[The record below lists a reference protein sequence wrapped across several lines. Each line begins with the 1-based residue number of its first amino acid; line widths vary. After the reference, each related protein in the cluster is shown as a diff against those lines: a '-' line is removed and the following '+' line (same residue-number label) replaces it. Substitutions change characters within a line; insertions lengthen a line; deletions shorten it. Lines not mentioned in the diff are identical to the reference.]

1 MKKIFRKIVLICL
14 ILINF
19 IANAQQVPSY
29 VPSSGLVGWW
39 PFSGNAIDSSGN
51 GNNGTVN
58 GATLTTDRFGISN
71 KAYFFDGF
79 NDNISLSRINVSQA
93 VTLSVWVKN
102 KKTSGYWRGIVTTQN
117 NNTQGFLLQDAS
129 GSLKY
134 DWTVS
139 NGNGYYDLY
148 NSTLIDTSKWV
159 HIVGVITSDSMMI
172 YYNGNL
178 ESERA
183 IGSRSLASTA
193 NLWFGSRYSSEY
205 FNGKLDDIAIWNRAL
220 TSSEI
225 AGLYTA
231 NYCTTTSSTDTIISC
246 GAYTWSNGVT
256 YTSSNNTAKDTFVN
270 AAGCDSIVTLNLTI
284 FSSNYIQ
291 VGSDIDGEAVSDNSG
306 VSVSLSSD
314 GSILAIGAN
323 FNNGNGTNAG
333 HVRVYKSISGTWTQV
348 GSDIDGEN
356 GDDRSGC
363 SVSLSSDGS
372 TLAIGAYRAYGS
384 PHSLAGHVRVY
395 KNVSGTWT
403 QVGSD
408 IDGEAGGD
416 QSGWSVSLS
425 SDGSIVAIGA
435 FGNDGNG
442 LSSGHVRVYKNIS
455 GTWTQ
460 VGSDIDGEAGS
471 DNSGNS
477 VSLSSDGS
485 TVAIGAR
492 LNAGN
497 GRDAG
502 HVRVYKNISGT
513 WTQVGSDIDG
523 EAVGDQSGRSVSLS
537 SDGSVVAIGGD
548 GNDGNG
554 TSAGHVRVYKNISG
568 TWTQLGSDIDGEAGG
583 DQSGWSVSLSSDGS
597 ILAIGAFGN
606 DGNGTTSG
614 HVRIY
619 KNISGTWTQVDS
631 DIEGESVSDASGM
644 SVSLSSDGSTVAIGA
659 PGNDGNGYGA
669 GHVRVYNIGSAITSS
684 TDTITSCGPYT
695 WTNGVTYTTSNSTA
709 TDTFVNALGCDSIVT
724 LNLTVLPPS
733 TIYIGSS
740 NISSDTVICS
750 NQNITLR
757 YDTSNQTSSGSAASI
772 SGYAFLGSYG
782 VNNYYVSNS
791 ASNWSTANQSAISN
805 GGHLADISSS
815 GENSFLASKIS
826 TYSWIGY
833 NDVAS
838 EGSFVW
844 SSGSQSTYTNWRS
857 SEPSNSGGNEDHTIL
872 WPNQEWSDW
881 NGSTYHILEVS
892 TISVLWSTGETSIEI
907 NVSPDTSTVYW
918 VSSGGCRDSVTIT
931 VQDIIKPTVVTQNLT
946 VSLDAS
952 GGGSITATQVD
963 NGSTDNCAIATR
975 TLSKSSFDCSDV
987 GANTIWLRVTDAN
1000 GNIDSASAVITVQDV
1015 IKPTVVTQNLTVSL
1029 DATGS
1034 GSITATQVDNGSTD
1048 NCTIATRT
1056 LSKSSFDCSEV
1067 GANTIYLI
1075 VTDANGNI
1083 DSTSAVVTV
1092 QDIIK
1097 PTVVTQNLTVSL
1109 DASGAGSV
1117 TVADIDNGS
1126 TDNCTIASRTLS
1138 KRSFDCSEV
1147 GANTI
1152 YLVVTDVNGNIDSAS
1167 AVITVQDTIK
1177 PTVLTQ
1183 NVTVSLDASGAGSVT
1198 VADID
1203 NGSTD
1208 NCTIASRTL
1217 SKTSFDCS
1225 EVGANT
1231 IYLIVTDVNGNID
1244 SASAVVTVQDI
1255 IKPTVL
1261 TQNVTVSLDASGAG
1275 SVTVADIDNG
1285 STDNCSIA
1293 TRTLSK
1299 SSFDC
1304 SEVGANT
1311 IWLRVTD
1318 VNGNIDSASAVVT
1331 VQDITKPTVVTT
1343 PSDIAL
1349 GYCDATYTYAIPTGD
1364 DNCGVTVTQIA
1375 GLPPGSTFPVGLT
1388 VNTFE
1393 ISDPSGNTVTTSF
1406 TVDIRARYM
1415 PFTNLDISLCNNN
1428 SKIDMTKGFDNI
1440 IFIGSGVEANEKFFN
1455 PNSLEPGSYSITAEF
1470 ADSMGCVSTEQF
1482 IIEVRST
1489 PVVPR
1494 IERVASDQI
1503 ITAQAYGNYQ
1513 WYRNGEELEGE
1524 DKQLLRV
1531 HELGIY
1537 SVLVGNDENCFEAS
1551 EGYGFGIPVNEENV
1565 TNKGLVKVFP
1575 NPTRDV
1581 VFVQINDEIEFH
1593 LLTLSDAVGNKL
1605 IERETSTKV
1614 VKLDLT
1620 SLAPGTYYL
1629 NVLSGTT
1636 NETVE
1641 IVRL

>member
-39 PFSGNAIDSSGN
+39 PFTGNAIDSSGN

-58 GATLTTDRFGISN
+58 GATLTTDRFGVSN

-159 HIVGVITSDSMMI
+159 HIVGVITSDSMLI

-178 ESERA
+178 ESQRG
-183 IGSRSLASTA
+183 IGSRNLASTA

-205 FNGKLDDIAIWNRAL
+205 FNGKLDDIGLWNRQL
-220 TSSEI
+220 SNSEI
-225 AGLYTA
+225 FDLYKSNT
-231 NYCTTTSSTDTIISC
+231 CTTK
-246 GAYTWSNGVT
+246 Y
-256 YTSSNNTAKDTFVN
+256 
-270 AAGCDSIVTLNLTI
+270 SI
-284 FSSNYIQ
+284 
-291 VGSDIDGEAVSDNSG
+291 
-306 VSVSLSSD
+306 
-314 GSILAIGAN
+314 
-323 FNNGNGTNAG
+323 
-333 HVRVYKSISGTWTQV
+333 
-348 GSDIDGEN
+348 
-356 GDDRSGC
+356 
-363 SVSLSSDGS
+363 
-372 TLAIGAYRAYGS
+372 
-384 PHSLAGHVRVY
+384 
-395 KNVSGTWT
+395 
-403 QVGSD
+403 
-408 IDGEAGGD
+408 
-416 QSGWSVSLS
+416 
-425 SDGSIVAIGA
+425 
-435 FGNDGNG
+435 
-442 LSSGHVRVYKNIS
+442 
-455 GTWTQ
+455 
-460 VGSDIDGEAGS
+460 
-471 DNSGNS
+471 
-477 VSLSSDGS
+477 
-485 TVAIGAR
+485 
-492 LNAGN
+492 
-497 GRDAG
+497 
-502 HVRVYKNISGT
+502 
-513 WTQVGSDIDG
+513 
-523 EAVGDQSGRSVSLS
+523 
-537 SDGSVVAIGGD
+537 
-548 GNDGNG
+548 
-554 TSAGHVRVYKNISG
+554 
-568 TWTQLGSDIDGEAGG
+568 
-583 DQSGWSVSLSSDGS
+583 
-597 ILAIGAFGN
+597 
-606 DGNGTTSG
+606 
-614 HVRIY
+614 
-619 KNISGTWTQVDS
+619 
-631 DIEGESVSDASGM
+631 
-644 SVSLSSDGSTVAIGA
+644 
-659 PGNDGNGYGA
+659 
-669 GHVRVYNIGSAITSS
+669 
-684 TDTITSCGPYT
+684 DTITSCGPYT
-695 WTNGVTYTTSNSTA
+695 WTNGVTYTISNNTA
-709 TDTFVNALGCDSIVT
+709 TDTFVNAAGCDSIVS

-740 NISSDTVICS
+740 NISSDTVICP

-782 VNNYYVSNS
+782 ANNYYVSNS

-857 SEPSNSGGNEDHTIL
+857 NEPSNSGGNEDHTIL

-918 VSSGGCRDSVTIT
+918 VSSGGCRDSVT
-931 VQDIIKPTVVTQNLT
+931 V
-946 VSLDAS
+946 
-952 GGGSITATQVD
+952 
-963 NGSTDNCAIATR
+963 
-975 TLSKSSFDCSDV
+975 
-987 GANTIWLRVTDAN
+987 
-1000 GNIDSASAVITVQDV
+1000 TVQDV

-1056 LSKSSFDCSEV
+1056 LSKSSFDCSNV
-1067 GANTIYLI
+1067 GTNTVYLI

-1109 DASGAGSV
+1109 DATGSGSITATQV
-1117 TVADIDNGS
+1117 DNGS
-1126 TDNCTIASRTLS
+1126 TDNCSIATRTLS
-1138 KRSFDCSEV
+1138 KSSFDCSEV

-1152 YLVVTDVNGNIDSAS
+1152 WLRVTDA
-1167 AVITVQDTIK
+1167 
-1177 PTVLTQ
+1177 
-1183 NVTVSLDASGAGSVT
+1183 
-1198 VADID
+1198 
-1203 NGSTD
+1203 
-1208 NCTIASRTL
+1208 
-1217 SKTSFDCS
+1217 
-1225 EVGANT
+1225 
-1231 IYLIVTDVNGNID
+1231 NGNID

-1275 SVTVADIDNG
+1275 SVTIADIDNG
-1285 STDNCSIA
+1285 STDNCAIA
-1293 TRTLSK
+1293 TRSLSK

-1304 SEVGANT
+1304 SNVGANT
-1311 IWLRVTD
+1311 VWLRVTD
-1318 VNGNIDSASAVVT
+1318 VNGNIDSARAVVT

-1349 GYCDATYTYAIPTGD
+1349 GYCDATYTYAIPTSD

-1565 TNKGLVKVFP
+1565 TNKGLVRVFP

-1629 NVLSGTT
+1629 NVLGGTT

>member
-1 MKKIFRKIVLICL
+1 MRKIFRKIVLICL

-39 PFSGNAIDSSGN
+39 PFTGNAIDSSGN

-58 GATLTTDRFGISN
+58 GATLTTDRFGVSN

-159 HIVGVITSDSMMI
+159 HIVGVITSDSMLI

-178 ESERA
+178 ESQRG
-183 IGSRSLASTA
+183 IGSRNLASTA

-205 FNGKLDDIAIWNRAL
+205 FNGKLDDIGLWNRQL
-220 TSSEI
+220 SNSEI
-225 AGLYTA
+225 HDLYKSNT
-231 NYCTTTSSTDTIISC
+231 CTTTSSTDTITSC
-246 GAYTWSNGVT
+246 GAYTWTDGVT
-256 YTSSNNTAKDTFVN
+256 YTTSNNTAKDTFTN
-270 AAGCDSIVTLNLTI
+270 AAGCDSIVTLNLSIAYEYT
-284 FSSNYIQ
+284 Q
-291 VGSDIDGEAVSDNSG
+291 VGSDIDGEAADDQSG
-306 VSVSLSSD
+306 YSVSLSSD
-314 GSILAIGAN
+314 GSTVAIGARYN
-323 FNNGNGTNAG
+323 DGNGSSAG

-348 GSDIDGEN
+348 GSDIDGEAA
-356 GDDRSGC
+356 GDVSGY

-372 TLAIGAYRAYGS
+372 NVAIGAY
-384 PHSLAGHVRVY
+384 
-395 KNVSGTWT
+395 
-403 QVGSD
+403 
-408 IDGEAGGD
+408 
-416 QSGWSVSLS
+416 
-425 SDGSIVAIGA
+425 
-435 FGNDGNG
+435 GNDGNG
-442 LSSGHVRVYKNIS
+442 
-455 GTWTQ
+455 
-460 VGSDIDGEAGS
+460 
-471 DNSGNS
+471 
-477 VSLSSDGS
+477 SL
-485 TVAIGAR
+485 
-492 LNAGN
+492 
-497 GRDAG
+497 
-502 HVRVYKNISGT
+502 
-513 WTQVGSDIDG
+513 
-523 EAVGDQSGRSVSLS
+523 
-537 SDGSVVAIGGD
+537 
-548 GNDGNG
+548 
-554 TSAGHVRVYKNISG
+554 
-568 TWTQLGSDIDGEAGG
+568 
-583 DQSGWSVSLSSDGS
+583 
-597 ILAIGAFGN
+597 
-606 DGNGTTSG
+606 SG

-619 KNISGTWTQVDS
+619 KNISGTWTQQGS
-631 DIEGESVSDASGM
+631 DIDGEAAGDWSGY

-659 PGNDGNGYGA
+659 LFNDGNGNRA
-669 GHVRVYNIGSAITSS
+669 GHVRIYNIGSIYVPQTSS
-684 TDTITSCGPYT
+684 TDTIISCGAYT
-695 WTNGVTYTTSNSTA
+695 WTNGVTYTTSNITA

-857 SEPSNSGGNEDHTIL
+857 SSNEPNNSGGNEDYTLLHT
-872 WPNQEWSDW
+872 NQEWSDW

-918 VSSGGCRDSVTIT
+918 VSSGGCRDSITI
-931 VQDIIKPTVVTQNLT
+931 
-946 VSLDAS
+946 
-952 GGGSITATQVD
+952 
-963 NGSTDNCAIATR
+963 
-975 TLSKSSFDCSDV
+975 
-987 GANTIWLRVTDAN
+987 
-1000 GNIDSASAVITVQDV
+1000 
-1015 IKPTVVTQNLTVSL
+1015 
-1029 DATGS
+1029 
-1034 GSITATQVDNGSTD
+1034 
-1048 NCTIATRT
+1048 
-1056 LSKSSFDCSEV
+1056 
-1067 GANTIYLI
+1067 
-1075 VTDANGNI
+1075 
-1083 DSTSAVVTV
+1083 TV

-1109 DASGAGSV
+1109 DASGAGSITATQV
-1117 TVADIDNGS
+1117 DNGS
-1126 TDNCTIASRTLS
+1126 TDNCTIAKRTLS
-1138 KRSFDCSEV
+1138 KSSFDCSNV
-1147 GANTI
+1147 GT
-1152 YLVVTDVNGNIDSAS
+1152 
-1167 AVITVQDTIK
+1167 
-1177 PTVLTQ
+1177 
-1183 NVTVSLDASGAGSVT
+1183 
-1198 VADID
+1198 
-1203 NGSTD
+1203 
-1208 NCTIASRTL
+1208 
-1217 SKTSFDCS
+1217 
-1225 EVGANT
+1225 NT

-1275 SVTVADIDNG
+1275 SVTVTDIDNG

-1293 TRTLSK
+1293 TSTLSK

-1304 SEVGANT
+1304 SKVGANT

-1318 VNGNIDSASAVVT
+1318 VNGNIDSAIAVVT
-1331 VQDITKPTVVTT
+1331 VQDIIKPTVVTT
-1343 PSDIAL
+1343 PNDIAL

-1406 TVDIRARYM
+1406 TIDIRARYM

-1428 SKIDMTKGFDNI
+1428 SKIDLTNGFDNI

-1470 ADSMGCVSTEQF
+1470 TDSMGCVSTEQF
-1482 IIEVRST
+1482 VMEIRST
-1489 PVVPR
+1489 PIVPR
-1494 IERVASDQI
+1494 IKRVASDQI

-1581 VFVQINDEIEFH
+1581 VFVQINDEVEFH

-1620 SLAPGTYYL
+1620 LLAPGTYYL
-1629 NVLSGTT
+1629 NVLGGTT
-1636 NETVE
+1636 NETVV